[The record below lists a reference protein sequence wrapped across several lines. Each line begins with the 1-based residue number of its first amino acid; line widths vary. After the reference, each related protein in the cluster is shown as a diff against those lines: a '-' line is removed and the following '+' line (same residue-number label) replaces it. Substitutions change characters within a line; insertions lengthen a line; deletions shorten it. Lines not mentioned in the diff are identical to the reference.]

1 MANGPAKGRTEWPW
15 PAPVDDGAAKHI
27 IAGTRLP
34 DVALPATRGADVNLA
49 RVQERVVIFV
59 YPFTGTPGEADP
71 PGWDDI
77 PGAHGSTA
85 EAEGFRNAVVEYE
98 ALGWQIFGVSAQSRA
113 AQRQFAER
121 SGLSFPLLSDSAFRF
136 SDALQLPRFETGGVT
151 YLKRLTLLARNGVIY
166 RCIYPVHPP
175 DRHAADILAS
185 FSAPERG

>member
-1 MANGPAKGRTEWPW
+1 MPDWPW
-15 PAPVDDGAAKHI
+15 PAPVDDNAAAHL

-49 RVQERVVIFV
+49 RIQEKVVIFV
-59 YPFTGTPGEADP
+59 YPFTGTPGEPDP

-85 EAEGFRNAVVEYE
+85 EAEGFRNADV
-98 ALGWQIFGVSAQSRA
+98 AFRANGWQVFGVSGQSRQ
-113 AQRQFAER
+113 AQRAFADR
-121 SGLSFPLLSDSAFRF
+121 AGLPFQLLSDEKLRF
-136 SDALQLPRFETGGVT
+136 ADGLQLPRFETGGGL

-175 DRHAADILAS
+175 DRHASDILAS
-185 FSAPERG
+185 LKPPTPA